1 LCLIPPAQTRVIFMT
16 QKIKTNDIQFQQ
28 DGIQYIFLPHV
39 PRTVTQSIKTFV
51 NLYKGI
57 GLATRL

>member
-1 LCLIPPAQTRVIFMT
+1 MT
-16 QKIKTNDIQFQQ
+16 QKIKTNFIQFQQ

-39 PRTVTQSIKTFV
+39 ARTVTQSIKTIV

-57 GLATRL
+57 GLATGI